1 MDLSKNSE
9 AQKIQDSIDPSNI
22 TNNKSNIQNSV
33 KNTSKKMTINDFK
46 VIRNLGKGAYAKVIS
61 VKNIH
66 TGKHYAIKVIDK
78 TFIEREEKV
87 EQVHIEK
94 QLLSI
99 FEHPNIIKLYST
111 FHNKKNLYF
120 VLELAEKGDLKEFI
134 TTQRNIYKL
143 NRNSVL

>member
-9 AQKIQDSIDPSNI
+9 EQRNKNPIDPSCS
-22 TNNKSNIQNSV
+22 TNNSTENLQNST
-33 KNTSKKMTINDFK
+33 KNIPKKMTITDFK

-66 TGKHYAIKVIDK
+66 TGKNYAIKVIDK

-94 QLLSI
+94 QLLSL

-111 FHNKKNLYF
+111 FQNKKKLYF
-120 VLELAEKGDLKEFI
+120 VLELAERGDLKEFI
-134 TTQRNIYKL
+134 TTQRKQVQL
-143 NRNSVL
+143 K

>member
-9 AQKIQDSIDPSNI
+9 EQRNKNPIDPSCS
-22 TNNKSNIQNSV
+22 TNYSTENLQNSI
-33 KNTSKKMTINDFK
+33 KNIPKKMTITDFK

-66 TGKHYAIKVIDK
+66 TGKNYAIKVIDK

-94 QLLSI
+94 QLLSL

-111 FHNKKNLYF
+111 FQNKKKLYF
-120 VLELAEKGDLKEFI
+120 VLELAERGDLKEFI
-134 TTQRNIYKL
+134 TTQSNHVQL
-143 NRNSVL
+143 N